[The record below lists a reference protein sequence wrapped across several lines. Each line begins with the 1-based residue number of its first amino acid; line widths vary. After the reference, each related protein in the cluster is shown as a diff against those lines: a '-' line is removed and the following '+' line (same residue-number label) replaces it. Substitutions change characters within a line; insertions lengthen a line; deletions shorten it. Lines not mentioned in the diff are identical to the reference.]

1 MSSYYFALAKPEID
15 TQEIENV
22 QSLTNRGLYC
32 IPIKRVIIIFATAAD
47 EENENSKHKSKNP
60 RNILTFF
67 NEFAEGT

>member
-1 MSSYYFALAKPEID
+1 MQKDETFCCSETGY
-15 TQEIENV
+15 
-22 QSLTNRGLYC
+22 R
-32 IPIKRVIIIFATAAD
+32 IPMKRVNIISAAAAD